1 VRAFFLH
8 SAGGQ
13 AFTTI
18 DEPQERAMEQFRRTL
33 SARSLIGDKAIDAS
47 GQDIGKL
54 EELMIDV
61 ITGRIAYAVL
71 SFGGFLGIG
80 DKLFAIPWSAIA
92 VDEARKCLVVNVSRE
107 VLERAPGFDKQNWP
121 DLSDLSYA
129 QGIYQHYG
137 VNPYWE

>member
-1 VRAFFLH
+1 
-8 SAGGQ
+8 
-13 AFTTI
+13 
-18 DEPQERAMEQFRRTL
+18 MEQFRRTL